1 METRK
6 KSSSCDSMIGPERSK
21 IEFFTTSAR
30 TGHSSSSATLIIVDE
45 AGLLAERY
53 RGLWE
58 AVLSSVAARKNG
70 KLIAIGT
77 QQNGPMFRELL
88 ADRKKYCVSR
98 LYSAPIG
105 SKIDDPQAWK
115 AGNPGLGKI
124 KSLTYMKAAAMRS
137 MNRRRSQQ
145 EFRAMELNIRAGSSK
160 EPLLSIE
167 EWLRVAVENPKDL
180 PPKAGGVVIGLGL
193 GRQPIHERRLFRL
206 AGNWES

>member
-1 METRK
+1 MFGCLAGAKQLTAELADSLRGHDGDFRDIPGYVETRK

-30 TGHSSSSATLIIVDE
+30 TGHSSSANLIVVDE
-45 AGLLAERY
+45 AGLLGERY

-145 EFRAMELNIRAGSSK
+145 EFRAMELNIRAGSS
-160 EPLLSIE
+160 EGAPAE
-167 EWLRVAVENPKDL
+167 HRGMVTRC
-180 PPKAGGVVIGLGL
+180 G
-193 GRQPIHERRLFRL
+193 
-206 AGNWES
+206 